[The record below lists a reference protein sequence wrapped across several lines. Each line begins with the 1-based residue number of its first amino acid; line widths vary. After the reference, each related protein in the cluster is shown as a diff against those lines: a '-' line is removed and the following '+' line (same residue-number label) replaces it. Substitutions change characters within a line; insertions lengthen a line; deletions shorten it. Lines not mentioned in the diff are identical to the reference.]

1 MLFRNEE
8 SSLRL
13 DIVNYEF
20 PPDGGDPT
28 SDDRNW
34 LVLRATWNKEDGDVV
49 KDSNSCL
56 LTHELQSMSAGLKV
70 LKAGIRD
77 VYVSDFQEN
86 FYFSVGARALGDGTF
101 EVVVSFYLPNTM
113 DCQHRSGG
121 RLHLLYRSD
130 RTQREV
136 CRAQVLG
143 RNRKGDGGADRR
155 TGPALRKIPGSDLKN
170 PGAPV
175 GKKVNRLEL

>member
-34 LVLRATWNKEDGDVV
+34 LILRATYVDEDGDIT

-56 LTHELQSMSAGLKV
+56 LTYELREMTAGLKV
-70 LKAGIRD
+70 LNAGIKDRYD
-77 VYVSDFQEN
+77 SSFVESYFALSAQADGEDFL
-86 FYFSVGARALGDGTF
+86 VD
-101 EVVVSFYLPNTM
+101 VSFYLPNTM
-113 DCQHRSGG
+113 DGNDTAEVEARMTKAELTALIDELDKLCQK
-121 RLHLLYRSD
+121 YPD
-130 RTQREV
+130 RT
-136 CRAQVLG
+136 
-143 RNRKGDGGADRR
+143 
-155 TGPALRKIPGSDLKN
+155 
-170 PGAPV
+170 
-175 GKKVNRLEL
+175 